1 MHAFLYGAITS
12 DADYIMY
19 KSEND
24 PEFKFVYEELIVRMK
39 TDDRETLNN

>member
-1 MHAFLYGAITS
+1 
-12 DADYIMY
+12 MY